1 MAPTR
6 LRRLSMTIPT
16 SRVPLRVSEV
26 SELQLSREEGDENGE
41 GDRHSANFYYEFH
54 K

>member
-1 MAPTR
+1 
-6 LRRLSMTIPT
+6 MTIPT
-16 SRVPLRVSEV
+16 SRVPLRGSEV

>member
-1 MAPTR
+1 
-6 LRRLSMTIPT
+6 MTIPT

-26 SELQLSREEGDENGE
+26 SALQLSREEGDEKGE
-41 GDRHSANFYYEFH
+41 GDRHSPNFHYEFH

>member
-6 LRRLSMTIPT
+6 QGRLLMTIPT

-26 SELQLSREEGDENGE
+26 GALQLSREEDDKKGE
-41 GDRHSANFYYEFH
+41 GDLHCSLLLL
-54 K
+54 